1 VLERVTAIRTVF
13 YPSCA
18 VLLRSDDA
26 DIDGAM
32 RQPPQSQAKRVA
44 SSLQHTINYK
54 VRLGGVVCCMEDA
67 VRHC

>member
-1 VLERVTAIRTVF
+1 VLERVAAIRTVF
-13 YPSCA
+13 YPSFA

-54 VRLGGVVCCMEDA
+54 VRLGGVDCGLEE
-67 VRHC
+67 

>member
-1 VLERVTAIRTVF
+1 MQLTPHVL
-13 YPSCA
+13 
-18 VLLRSDDA
+18 LLRSDDA

-54 VRLGGVVCCMEDA
+54 VRLRLCGVVYCIED
-67 VRHC
+67 VVSQL